1 MEPDIIR
8 PVILA
13 VDDEPSM
20 GESYKMLLEEKYS
33 LFYAS
38 TGHEALEIVQREPV
52 NLVLLDVLLPDMDGM
67 DILRR
72 IKEISDADV
81 IMVSAVK
88 TMRTAI
94 QAVKLG
100 AYDYVSKPFDIDDL
114 LATVGKAIEN
124 QNLKKEIVYLK
135 SSLPSARG
143 ERMVGSSEGIRR
155 VFSLIS
161 EVCNTQSTV
170 LITGES
176 GTGKELIARAVH
188 FSGYR
193 KDKPFVAVDCATIP
207 ENLVESEL
215 FGHEKGSFTDAT
227 SQKIG
232 KFELANGGTLFLD
245 EIGNLHQDIQGK
257 ILRVLEVREIQRV
270 GGTKTIKIDVRV
282 ISATNLDLK
291 KAVKDGRFRQD
302 LYYRLNV
309 FPVYAPALR
318 ERKEDVPL
326 LINHFISIYN
336 RQFGKNIHGVSKE
349 AMELLVNYNWPG
361 NIRELRN
368 VIERLVV
375 LSREDIISHKR
386 LPLDIL
392 FPEEVKDGDIDNK
405 ALLKEARYEFE
416 KRFILKVLER
426 ANWNQTKA
434 AQLLGI
440 HRNALLQKIN
450 IFKLRP
456 FIDHAKSAQAG
467 EE

>member
-38 TGHEALEIVQREPV
+38 TGHEALEIVQKEPV

-135 SSLPSARG
+135 SSLPSAQG

-215 FGHEKGSFTDAT
+215 FGHEKGAFTDAT

-245 EIGNLHQDIQGK
+245 EIGNLHQDIQSK

-282 ISATNLDLK
+282 ISATNIDLK
-291 KAVKDGRFRQD
+291 KAVKDGKFRQD

-336 RQFGKNIHGVSKE
+336 RQFGKDIHGVSKE
-349 AMELLVNYNWPG
+349 AMELLVNYSWPG

-375 LSREDIISHKR
+375 LSKEDIISHKR

-392 FPEEVKDGDIDNK
+392 FPDEDKGGDMDNK

-456 FIDHAKSAQAG
+456 FIDHAKSGQSKD
-467 EE
+467 